1 MKLEI
6 LNEAPTLSQEVE
18 KEAEAEKKQAEQ
30 GIDEPIDA
38 DKGQIESALNRAY
51 ETAQEQYDLPEGER
65 DWPAILFIGEP
76 GSGKTSR
83 INAWAKR
90 HGINLYAVQAST
102 MEEVD
107 LNGPVVMDVDD
118 QGRKHAARLASIE
131 FDKLNRPNSVLFL
144 DEFNRA
150 RGTVRGTLLTLIND
164 HRIPDPR
171 EPGGMRTLD
180 NMLFTVAAINP
191 DETTDEVEP
200 MGQAE
205 RDRFRAIRIVNDK
218 LHWLSYI
225 RKRLGDLKKAAE
237 DKGDAKKAL
246 KFERKIALISAL
258 VKNPKFDF
266 DTSADIIKARE
277 NEGWNKLSLNNRNL
291 TKLLDA
297 CNGTKEDFLD
307 LWSDFCNNLRK
318 PLVTRILSAYEDI
331 PDKANDALAGGTE
344 SSIFG
349 RAKKSSYDK
358 IKDYLDSFED

>member
-1 MKLEI
+1 MTLKKLVE
-6 LNEAPTLSQEVE
+6 EPTLSDEV
-18 KEAEAEKKQAEQ
+18 EAEAEKKKAEAQ
-30 GIDEPIDA
+30 IDEPIDA
-38 DKGQIESALNRAY
+38 DSGQIESALNRALR
-51 ETAQEQYDLPEGER
+51 TAQEQYVLPENER
-65 DWPAILFIGEP
+65 DWPAVLFIGEP

-83 INAWAKR
+83 IKAWSKR
-90 HGINLYAVQAST
+90 HNINLYAVQAST

-118 QGRKHAARLASIE
+118 QGRKHATRLASIE

-164 HRIPDPR
+164 HMIPDAR
-171 EPGGMRTLD
+171 EPGGMRLLE

-205 RDRFRAIRIVNDK
+205 RDRFRAVRIVSDK
-218 LHWLSYI
+218 RHWLAYI
-225 RKRLGDLKKAAE
+225 QKRLRDLRKAYE
-237 DKGDAKKAL
+237 DKGDHKGAL
-246 KFERKIALISAL
+246 AQERKEAIIKKIVSDS
-258 VKNPKFDF
+258 KFDF
-266 DTSADIIKARE
+266 DNSVDLVKARE

-297 CNGTKEDFLD
+297 SDGTKDDFLN
-307 LWSDFCNNLRK
+307 LWNEYCNNLRK
-318 PLVTRILSAYEDI
+318 PLIQRILSSYEDI

-344 SSIFG
+344 SSIFN
-349 RAKKSSYDK
+349 RAKKSAYEK
-358 IKDYLDSFED
+358 ISDYLASFDF